1 MKILVVDDIFT
12 NRLLLVEI
20 LRILGHEYAQAE
32 NGKEAI
38 DALNQNNFDVV
49 LMDIEMPAM
58 NGIET
63 TVHIRNKMPY
73 PKNKIPIVA
82 LTAHNPQLFWE
93 EFKDTGFDKVL
104 TKPYNI
110 EKLSAIIS
118 EITQNE

>member
-1 MKILVVDDIFT
+1 MKILIVDDIFT

-20 LRILGHEYAQAE
+20 LRILGHEFSQAE

-38 DALNQNNFDVV
+38 DAINNNDFDVV
-49 LMDIEMPAM
+49 LLDIEMPVM
-58 NGIET
+58 NGLET
-63 TVHIRNKMPY
+63 TVYIRQKMPF

-82 LTAHNPQLFWE
+82 LTAHNPQLFYE

-118 EITQNE
+118 EITKNV

>member
-1 MKILVVDDIFT
+1 MKILIVDDIFT

-20 LRILGHEYAQAE
+20 LRILGHEFSQAE

-38 DALNQNNFDVV
+38 DAINNNDFDIV
-49 LMDIEMPAM
+49 LLDIEMPVM
-58 NGIET
+58 NGLET
-63 TVHIRNKMPY
+63 TVYIRQKMPF

-82 LTAHNPQLFWE
+82 LTAHNPQLFYE

-118 EITQNE
+118 EITKNV